1 MGTSRDGGNLGQG
14 RLRLA
19 LGLLVSRF
27 ALQQQLENCSFREP
41 LFGWRGRDISLSL
54 CEEAHEEEEEEEE
67 VVLRHSFLT
76 D

>member
-27 ALQQQLENCSFREP
+27 APQQQLENCSFPEV
-41 LFGWRGRDISLSL
+41 LFGWRGRDNLFLSVK
-54 CEEAHEEEEEEEE
+54 EEAHEEEEEEE
-67 VVLRHSFLT
+67 VLRHSFLT